1 MTRFHQYLAQ
11 RFVAS
16 VVTLLGV
23 SLIVFL
29 MLRLLPGDP
38 ARIIAGLLASEEDI
52 ARIRTD
58 LGLDQP
64 LHVQYAIFV
73 ARLARGNLGV
83 SARTSQPVVEELKP
97 RLAST
102 LRLALVSA
110 GLAAGLGVLAGTLA
124 ATRPYSGFDYTLSL
138 ATLFGVSMPVYWLG
152 LMLIIVFAIH
162 LNWLPAAGS
171 EGPESII
178 LPALTLAAFS
188 VALIARMTRSSM
200 LEVLRQDFVR
210 TARAKG
216 ASQHAVIW
224 RHALG
229 NCMIPITTVVG
240 LYLGI
245 LIGNSVLT
253 EIVFS
258 RPGLGKLILNALTQR
273 DYTLLQGMIVI
284 YTLMVVVVNLITDL
298 TYGFLDPRVQYK

>member
-1 MTRFHQYLAQ
+1 MTRFHQYLVQ

-23 SLIVFL
+23 SLIIFL

-38 ARIIAGLLASEEDI
+38 ARIIAGLLATEEDI

-58 LGLDQP
+58 LGLDQS
-64 LHVQYAIFV
+64 LAVQYAIFV
-73 ARLARGNLGV
+73 GRLARGNLGV
-83 SARTSQPVVEELKP
+83 SARTSQPVVQELRP

-124 ATRPYSGFDYTLSL
+124 ATRPYSSFDYTLSL

-171 EGPESII
+171 EGVASII
-178 LPALTLAAFS
+178 LPALTLAAFN

-216 ASQHAVIW
+216 LGERLIVA
-224 RHALG
+224 RHALK
-229 NCMIPITTVVG
+229 NALIPIITVIG
-240 LYLGI
+240 LQFGALLG
-245 LIGNSVLT
+245 GAVLT
-253 EIVFS
+253 ESVFGWPGMGQLLVESIFSRDYPMVQGIVLVFS
-258 RPGLGKLILNALTQR
+258 ALFILTN
-273 DYTLLQGMIVI
+273 LLVDLSYAVI
-284 YTLMVVVVNLITDL
+284 
-298 TYGFLDPRVQYK
+298 DPRIHYG